1 MRRSA
6 LYSRSPRRDAPGG
19 NAAQAPAPAEVAPA
33 APAVPRRPRLAFL
46 QRHERWLALFA
57 GLLIGA
63 VAFAV
68 WTQSRP
74 SARQLTQKDIDGAV
88 LHTLA
93 TQTLPSRAAKAYEA
107 VRPSIVKVVG
117 TGYPDDD
124 KDDAKKK
131 DKADAGKGDERSA
144 KAGKDAPKAD
154 AKRADGKAP
163 GKPGVPDEKKAA
175 APDEKKDRQPLPEG
189 HPDTGKGIGIGTGV
203 VIVDKG
209 IILTN
214 LHVVLGASKIKVV
227 FFDGLESEASVIGVQ
242 PENDLAV
249 LKAAKLPDD
258 LKAAVLRSTQDLAPG
273 DDVVAVGFPFGI
285 GPSASAGIISGL
297 KREYRSPEG
306 KRLLTNLI
314 QFDAAAN
321 PGNSG
326 GPLVTMDGEVVG
338 IVTAILNPTDQ
349 RVFVGI
355 GFAVPIENAA
365 SAIGMSPF

>member
-1 MRRSA
+1 MRRTA
-6 LYSRSPRRDAPGG
+6 LYSRSTPRT
-19 NAAQAPAPAEVAPA
+19 APAPAA
-33 APAVPRRPRLAFL
+33 AVPAVDAPSPAPEAPKRRRFAVGALA
-46 QRHERWLALFA
+46 QRHERWLALVA
-57 GLLIGA
+57 GLLIGVIA
-63 VAFAV
+63 IGWWASTRPVARA
-68 WTQSRP
+68 
-74 SARQLTQKDIDGAV
+74 LTQKDIDGAV

-107 VRPSIVKVVG
+107 IRPSVVKVIG
-117 TGYPDDD
+117 TGYADDD
-124 KDDAKKK
+124 KDAKKSADKDAK
-131 DKADAGKGDERSA
+131 
-144 KAGKDAPKAD
+144 APKGD
-154 AKRADGKAP
+154 AKRPDA
-163 GKPGVPDEKKAA
+163 KPGADAPSKKA
-175 APDEKKDRQPLPEG
+175 DRQPLPEG
-189 HPDTGKGIGIGTGV
+189 HPDLGKGVGIGSGV
-203 VIVDKG
+203 VILDNG
-209 IILTN
+209 TILTN
-214 LHVVLGASKIKVV
+214 LHVVLGAAKLKVV
-227 FFDGLESEASVIGVQ
+227 FFDGLEADATVVGIQ

-249 LKAAKLPDD
+249 IKASKLPDD
-258 LKAAVLRSTQDLAPG
+258 LKPAVLRSTQDLAPG

-306 KRLLTNLI
+306 KRVLSNLI

-365 SAIGMSPF
+365 SAVGMSPF

>member
-1 MRRSA
+1 MRRTA
-6 LYSRSPRRDAPGG
+6 LYSRSPRRELSAPGTSPAG
-19 NAAQAPAPAEVAPA
+19 GARAGPASAPGESVRAPVPE
-33 APAVPRRPRLAFL
+33 PAVPRRRFAIGALAH
-46 QRHERWLALFA
+46 RHEHWLALVA

-63 VAFAV
+63 IAFSL
-68 WTQSRP
+68 WTSSKPTTRN
-74 SARQLTQKDIDGAV
+74 LTQKDIDGAV

-107 VRPSIVKVVG
+107 VRPSLVRVVG

-124 KDDAKKK
+124 KAGATKKGGKGAAKPSRRDDAN
-131 DKADAGKGDERSA
+131 
-144 KAGKDAPKAD
+144 
-154 AKRADGKAP
+154 GKAAP
-163 GKPGVPDEKKAA
+163 AKPGTPGAEKQKETPA
-175 APDEKKDRQPLPEG
+175 LPEG
-189 HPDTGKGIGIGTGV
+189 HPEIGKGMGVGTGV
-203 VIVDKG
+203 VIVDNG
-209 IILTN
+209 VILTN
-214 LHVVLGASKIKVV
+214 LHVVLGASKLKVV
-227 FFDGLESEASVIGVQ
+227 FHDGLESDATVIGVQ

-258 LKAAVLRSTQDLAPG
+258 LQAAVMRSTQDLAPG
-273 DDVVAVGFPFGI
+273 DEVVAAGFPFGI
-285 GPSASAGIISGL
+285 GPSASAGIVSGL

-306 KRLLTNLI
+306 KRVLTNLI

-338 IVTAILNPTDQ
+338 IVTAILNPTEQ

-365 SAIGMSPF
+365 AAAGMSPF